1 MRHSKTHLYRW
12 LAIILA
18 AFPLLLGC
26 TRPKTAALNRLK
38 QSYQCQGCDLQGVDL
53 SGFNP
58 LQPDAPPQA
67 LLSLHRAQLVRANLS
82 RIRLWR
88 CLRGVADGCFNDI
101 DVSEADL
108 SQAVLDHARLYGVN
122 FARARL
128 HGSQMRNASCD
139 LCDFSKTDFSHA
151 CLRGFTSE
159 GDAMHGWGSQFD
171 GANFAGA
178 NLSHARLYG
187 SFVQANFSHAK
198 LRHTTLASAED
209 ADGSGRTASA
219 LWAGVN
225 FTDADLTGARVLNG
239 RGFSNDPPADL
250 SQAILCRT
258 TMPDGTVNHR
268 DCHER
273 SFKYPA
279 ARSVCCKPLPKEAVT
294 DPEGLRYSADL

>member
-108 SQAVLDHARLYGVN
+108 SQAVWITRVFMALISPARGCMEARCAMLPVICVTFQNRFFPCVSEGFYIRRGCDARLGQPIRWREFRWGESQPRPPLWIIRSSVFLTRQTTPYHFGFCGGCGWV
-122 FARARL
+122 REDCQRL
-128 HGSQMRNASCD
+128 MGGRQFHGCGFNGGSCPKWQGFFQRPACGSQPGNPVSHYNA
-139 LCDFSKTDFSHA
+139 
-151 CLRGFTSE
+151 
-159 GDAMHGWGSQFD
+159 GW
-171 GANFAGA
+171 
-178 NLSHARLYG
+178 YG
-187 SFVQANFSHAK
+187 ES
-198 LRHTTLASAED
+198 
-209 ADGSGRTASA
+209 SG
-219 LWAGVN
+219 
-225 FTDADLTGARVLNG
+225 
-239 RGFSNDPPADL
+239 
-250 SQAILCRT
+250 
-258 TMPDGTVNHR
+258 
-268 DCHER
+268 
-273 SFKYPA
+273 
-279 ARSVCCKPLPKEAVT
+279 LP
-294 DPEGLRYSADL
+294 